1 MYEFKV
7 TTSITSKYLVGCT
20 ALCVY
25 QTYIGAC
32 GDIVHVNKL
41 ERIYKWKYNR
51 VSYST
56 LYIHCAYEWWLHK
69 GHCQM
74 FINATHVNVK
84 NLMIYFLKINI
95 IFQFIIYSL
104 GNNEGTLTLI

>member
-1 MYEFKV
+1 
-7 TTSITSKYLVGCT
+7 
-20 ALCVY
+20 
-25 QTYIGAC
+25 
-32 GDIVHVNKL
+32 
-41 ERIYKWKYNR
+41 
-51 VSYST
+51 
-56 LYIHCAYEWWLHK
+56 
-69 GHCQM
+69 M